1 VEFWVYPQ
9 EYLTEILVVFGTVIM
24 ITLIAIFTPSGFK
37 QKLLNQNKENN

>member
-1 VEFWVYPQ
+1 
-9 EYLTEILVVFGTVIM
+9 M